1 MATTITEQQA
11 TSFVNQATGLGFK
24 SFADIQAHIS
34 AVPQE
39 QNERLTNINNKLI
52 KMLTIETF
60 KQDKFGFENTMAYGG
75 QQVEIGAQLQII
87 GLPLVP
93 VKDDTIANATD
104 LLPEI
109 SGDTIPLQFV
119 KTYITN
125 FKKRVELIVNA
136 SVFERAFTSI
146 GAFNSFIA
154 LYNDRIVKSM
164 KLYFFEQGLAI
175 INTGVKLSSTIAGSS
190 ADVKAFFTGL
200 YEDWATTAPYTDK
213 FNLGGDYTTTP
224 ATPTIPAGT
233 NNTDGLDVSM
243 PVKKNTTDW
252 SKDAS
257 GKLRFND
264 SILFVKA
271 STLSE
276 YNQKALA
283 DTYHDDYLA
292 LEKLFSNVVLLPDD
306 FKFAGTGT
314 EPKYGAFVLSNL
326 AFLRATNIKA
336 LKTQFWAKGEGRGI
350 YQMVMSHWTTMGV
363 IPFANGKK
371 YVSGTTK

>member
-200 YEDWATTAPYTDK
+200 YED
-213 FNLGGDYTTTP
+213 
-224 ATPTIPAGT
+224 
-233 NNTDGLDVSM
+233 
-243 PVKKNTTDW
+243 
-252 SKDAS
+252 
-257 GKLRFND
+257 
-264 SILFVKA
+264 
-271 STLSE
+271 
-276 YNQKALA
+276 
-283 DTYHDDYLA
+283 
-292 LEKLFSNVVLLPDD
+292 
-306 FKFAGTGT
+306 
-314 EPKYGAFVLSNL
+314 
-326 AFLRATNIKA
+326 
-336 LKTQFWAKGEGRGI
+336 
-350 YQMVMSHWTTMGV
+350 
-363 IPFANGKK
+363 
-371 YVSGTTK
+371 